1 MARPLRIEYPG
12 AWYHVTCRGNE
23 RKKIF
28 SDDRDRLTFLKILSA
43 NAELYNVKIHAY
55 VLMENHFHLLLMT
68 PEANLQSFM
77 QRFNTTYTVYYNHRH
92 HRSGHFYQGRYKAI
106 LIEADHHLLEVSR
119 YLHLNPVRIKKYS
132 KIGIQRKQ
140 EIIQKYPWSSY
151 GGYTSEQNAQ
161 SFVTYSLIL
170 EMMGGNNDTEGRR
183 QYQSFVLSGIMKD
196 MEISLWEEVKGKAV
210 LGSKEFG
217 NWIYEQFI
225 SQKKIDAREVSG
237 IREFLGSSMTMEEI
251 AGKVALEFDVIREEL
266 YLKRASCGVA
276 RAVFMELCR
285 LHLGKKMSL
294 AEMGRK
300 MGNISA
306 SAFTQNRKRLMAKL
320 QNDESLREHFQK
332 LKNLGTLS

>member
-12 AWYHVTCRGNE
+12 ACYHVTCRGNE

-28 SDDRDRLTFLKILSA
+28 SDDRDRLTFLKILSG

-55 VLMENHFHLLLMT
+55 VLMDNHFHLLLMT

-132 KIGIQRKQ
+132 KIGIRRKK
-140 EIIQKYPWSSY
+140 EIIQRYSWSSY
-151 GGYTSEQNAQ
+151 GGYTREQNAQ

-170 EMMGGNNDTEGRR
+170 EMMEGNNNTEGRR
-183 QYQSFVLSGIMKD
+183 QYKSFVLSGIMKD
-196 MEISLWEEVKGKAV
+196 MEMNLWEEVKGKAV
-210 LGSKEFG
+210 LGSEEFG
-217 NWIYEQFI
+217 NWIYKQFI
-225 SQKKIDAREVSG
+225 SQKKIDASEVSG
-237 IREFLGSSMTMEEI
+237 IKEFLGSSMTMEKI
-251 AGKVALEFDVIREEL
+251 AGKVALEFGVMQEEL

-285 LHLGKKMSL
+285 LYLGKKMSL

-300 MGNISA
+300 MGNISS

-332 LKNLGTLS
+332 LKNL